1 MRVVVDTNIFV
12 SAALK
17 QGSLPSIA
25 LYQAAQHGVLLKSTV
40 TEAQFF
46 EVIAR
51 PYLAPLIRPETRD
64 WLMQLMQS
72 AELVAITERIAVC
85 RDPTDDKF
93 LELAVNGHTGH
104 FCARRV
110 TRLTAKSCRGNAAGF
125 FMHQAFSQGYA
136 RHE

>member
-17 QGSLPSIA
+17 QRSLPNLS
-25 LYQAAQHGVLLKSTV
+25 LYQVSQRCVLLKSVV

-51 PYLAPLIRPETRD
+51 PYLAPLIAQETRD
-64 WLMQLMQS
+64 WLTRLMRS
-72 AELVAITERIAVC
+72 AELVSITERVTVC

-93 LELAVNGHTGH
+93 LELAVNGQADLILTGDKDLLVH
-104 FCARRV
+104 NPFREIPIV
-110 TRLTAKSCRGNAAGF
+110 TPAT
-125 FMHQAFSQGYA
+125 FMQGA
-136 RHE
+136 SR

>member
-1 MRVVVDTNIFV
+1 MRIVVDTNIFV

-25 LYQAAQHGVLLKSTV
+25 LYQAAQHGALLKSAV

-51 PYLAPLIRPETRD
+51 PYLAPLIKPETRD

-93 LELAVNGHTGH
+93 LELAVNGHADLILTGDKDLL
-104 FCARRV
+104 V
-110 TRLTAKSCRGNAAGF
+110 LTPFRGIPIVAPATF
-125 FMHQAFSQGYA
+125 VQGTS
-136 RHE
+136 RTQP

>member
-17 QGSLPSIA
+17 QGSLPNLA
-25 LYQAAQHGVLLKSTV
+25 LYRASQRCVLLKSEV

-64 WLMQLMQS
+64 WLTQLMRS
-72 AELVAITERIAVC
+72 AELVSITERIVAC

-93 LELAVNGHTGH
+93 LELAVNGRADLILTGDRDLLVLNP
-104 FCARRV
+104 FRGIPIVAPATFAQGA
-110 TRLTAKSCRGNAAGF
+110 TR
-125 FMHQAFSQGYA
+125 
-136 RHE
+136 

>member
-17 QGSLPSIA
+17 QRSLPSLA
-25 LYQAAQHGVLLKSTV
+25 LYQASRRCVLLKSEV

-51 PYLAPLIRPETRD
+51 PWLAPLIARDTRD
-64 WLMQLMQS
+64 WLMQLMRS
-72 AELVAITERIAVC
+72 AESVSIIERVAVC

-93 LELAVNGHTGH
+93 LELAVNGGADLILTGDKDLLVLDP
-104 FCARRV
+104 FRGIPIVAPV
-110 TRLTAKSCRGNAAGF
+110 TFVRDVAG
-125 FMHQAFSQGYA
+125 
-136 RHE
+136 